1 MLDKIENQL
10 HDRGIIKK
18 KFDYENL
25 PTYYT
30 NYFKTNNLNKGFY
43 ETEMKIRND
52 PNFIPTYS
60 YTQLSNMRNADLIER
75 QKIQDTNL
83 IATKEFEVRKLIEHE
98 LEPYLQNIRL
108 ELKNTIEDFKKEF
121 QNLNDEKKEIENMK
135 NIIRENNQ
143 FISKID
149 NDFQYLKNDN
159 NEKYNYLKSQ
169 IENKNN
175 NLFNE
180 LNSKFL
186 ENDVKLEQMNKKL
199 NDNKKIIEL
208 ENKFTDLIDKNQ
220 NNIFEEI
227 NKIKKEN
234 QNLKNNFEQIK
245 NINNNGGD
253 NNNNKNRNI
262 DNLILENNNN
272 KSMIKELNKNL
283 NELNSNFNNFK
294 SEKNSE
300 ILYLKNDISNLKNKN
315 KDLETKIN
323 NFIEYQV
330 PRESNVYNE
339 KSINEE
345 KLNNLQNEIQNQ
357 VNDVLKN
364 LTDLINNI
372 RISLENFKNE
382 QVKSNDISGQM
393 FNALITEINNIK
405 KYNISY
411 YKDNEENI
419 DQIEDYIN
427 KIAFEEIPN
436 IQNNIGK
443 LIIELNNNNIKLN
456 EEMQK
461 GFDENSKWQ
470 KELVENIQNK
480 LNEITENYDNRFRQ
494 TLSLNDHMIN
504 TLHNE
509 NVINN
514 NNNNN

>member
-1 MLDKIENQL
+1 MAELNIMLDKIDNQL

-18 KFDYENL
+18 KFDYDNL

-199 NDNKKIIEL
+199 NDNINDINKKIKKKLNEDENNEKIIEL
-208 ENKFTDLIDKNQ
+208 ENKLNDLINKNQ
-220 NNIFEEI
+220 NNILEI
-227 NKIKKEN
+227 NKIKKDI
-234 QNLKNNFEQIK
+234 QNLKNNFEQNK
-245 NINNNGGD
+245 NNN
-253 NNNNKNRNI
+253 
-262 DNLILENNNN
+262 
-272 KSMIKELNKNL
+272 MIKELNKNL

-294 SEKNSE
+294 SEKNSV
-300 ILYLKNDISNLKNKN
+300 ILY
-315 KDLETKIN
+315 
-323 NFIEYQV
+323 
-330 PRESNVYNE
+330 
-339 KSINEE
+339 
-345 KLNNLQNEIQNQ
+345 LQNEI
-357 VNDVLKN
+357 
-364 LTDLINNI
+364 
-372 RISLENFKNE
+372 
-382 QVKSNDISGQM
+382 
-393 FNALITEINNIK
+393 
-405 KYNISY
+405 
-411 YKDNEENI
+411 
-419 DQIEDYIN
+419 
-427 KIAFEEIPN
+427 
-436 IQNNIGK
+436 
-443 LIIELNNNNIKLN
+443 
-456 EEMQK
+456 
-461 GFDENSKWQ
+461 
-470 KELVENIQNK
+470 
-480 LNEITENYDNRFRQ
+480 
-494 TLSLNDHMIN
+494 
-504 TLHNE
+504 
-509 NVINN
+509 
-514 NNNNN
+514 

>member
-1 MLDKIENQL
+1 MAELNIMLDKIDNQL

-18 KFDYENL
+18 KFDYDNL

-175 NLFNE
+175 N
-180 LNSKFL
+180 
-186 ENDVKLEQMNKKL
+186 
-199 NDNKKIIEL
+199 
-208 ENKFTDLIDKNQ
+208 
-220 NNIFEEI
+220 
-227 NKIKKEN
+227 
-234 QNLKNNFEQIK
+234 
-245 NINNNGGD
+245 
-253 NNNNKNRNI
+253 
-262 DNLILENNNN
+262 
-272 KSMIKELNKNL
+272 MIKELNKNL

-294 SEKNSE
+294 SEKNSV
-300 ILYLKNDISNLKNKN
+300 ILYLQNEITKLNNKN
-315 KDLETKIN
+315 KDLENKIN

-405 KYNISY
+405 RSNISY

-419 DQIEDYIN
+419 DQIEEYIN

-436 IQNNIGK
+436 IQKNIGK

-504 TLHNE
+504 TLNNE
-509 NVINN
+509 NVTREIENIKKKIIDLENKINN
-514 NNNNN
+514 NNNN